1 MGCLKKKEY
10 TDKSRGMGICW
21 SAPPAVPVATA
32 VPIMAANPAKT
43 VGYDMKDPEKP
54 IYHQYP
60 QQPYP
65 LQYAYP
71 QQQQQQ
77 YYVQNPYPYQQYPQ
91 QQQQQQQQTSP
102 VTAFVGGLLLGS
114 IVEDMLDPFD

>member
-1 MGCLKKKEY
+1 VGCLKKKEY

-32 VPIMAANPAKT
+32 VPVMAPNS
-43 VGYDMKDPEKP
+43 MKDPEKP

-65 LQYAYP
+65 LQYPYP
-71 QQQQQQ
+71 QQQQQ
-77 YYVQNPYPYQQYPQ
+77 YYVQNPYPYPQ